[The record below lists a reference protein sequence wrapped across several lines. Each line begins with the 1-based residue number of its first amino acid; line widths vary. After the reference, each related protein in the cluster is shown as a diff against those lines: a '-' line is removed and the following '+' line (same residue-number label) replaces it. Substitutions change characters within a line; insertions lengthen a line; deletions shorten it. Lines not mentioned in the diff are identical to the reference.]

1 MPSGQPVFNVW
12 LKACR
17 GVMKHILI
25 FCRFCFWW
33 AGLALLWKPK
43 KKFEKSELKAI
54 AWQMVLRHCLWF
66 ESAIN
71 KYMGPITC
79 DANDNTY
86 ALAQLSQQNS
96 EGNRQGQWNFCQGN
110 KASGKNEKHQKTSS
124 KQTSR
129 GDCPKLGNH
138 NHYYHYTQPN
148 EKLPSLKSSFLWAK
162 QQSAGCKWNLQPTTW
177 FMLNNLS
184 LWN

>member
-17 GVMKHILI
+17 RVMKHILLI

-33 AGLALLWKPK
+33 AGLALWWKPK

-129 GDCPKLGNH
+129 GDCPKLGRSH
-138 NHYYHYTQPN
+138 P
-148 EKLPSLKSSFLWAK
+148 L
-162 QQSAGCKWNLQPTTW
+162 
-177 FMLNNLS
+177 LS
-184 LWN
+184 LHAAKWETALSKKLVFVGQTAKCRL